1 MLHKCRAISVPE
13 WGEKTMR
20 YGKLLFKILALALL
34 TFSALNVFSQSS
46 AGQAKSNPADPERQQ
61 AFELY
66 QQHKMPEATE
76 LLEKVVA
83 KYPEDIAAHEALGA
97 ALLSRSDTQTD
108 PENGKADRLK
118 ARSELLRAKELGD
131 NSDLCKVLLAGI
143 NEDGSVSKFAEDKE
157 VEAAMERGES
167 AFAKGEWDNAIK
179 EYSHALELD
188 PKMYLAAVNIGDT
201 YYASKTWDKAGEWFD
216 RAVKIDPDREVA
228 YRYWADALMASGK
241 IKEARAKF
249 IEGVVAFPYATTS
262 WSGLNRWLASTH
274 LAYNKIPIQ
283 LPQGPTTNEK
293 GDTVINID
301 PSSLNKKDGG
311 EAWMMY
317 SIERT
322 LWKNEKFA
330 KEFPEE
336 KTYRH
341 TLKEEV
347 DALSIVVTVFNENQ
361 KSKKIKTPDPSL
373 VMLAQLQSEG
383 MLEPYVLLVKADKE
397 IAQDYSAYRAA
408 HRDKLIRFVDKYVVP
423 PAP

>member
-1 MLHKCRAISVPE
+1 MLASSVPE

-20 YGKLLFKILALALL
+20 YGRLLFKIAAPALL
-34 TFSALNVFSQSS
+34 AFSALNAIPQSS
-46 AGQAKSNPADPERQQ
+46 AGQTKSNPADPERQQ
-61 AFELY
+61 ALELY
-66 QQHKMPEATE
+66 RQHKMPEAAE

-83 KYPEDIAAHEALGA
+83 KYPEDVVAHEALGT
-97 ALLSRSDTQTD
+97 ALLSRGDTQTD
-108 PENGKADRLK
+108 LEKRKADRLK
-118 ARSELLRAKELGD
+118 ARAELLRAKELGD

-143 NEDGSVSKFAEDKE
+143 PEDGSDAKFSTNQE

-167 AFAKGEWDNAIK
+167 AFAKGDWDNAIK

-188 PKMYLAAVNIGDT
+188 PKMYLAAVDIGDT
-201 YYASKTWDKAGEWFD
+201 YYATKTWDKAGEWFD

-228 YRYWADALMASGK
+228 YRYWADTLMASGK

-249 IEGVVAFPYATTS
+249 IEGVVAFPYAETS
-262 WSGLNRWLASTH
+262 WGGLNGWLARTH
-274 LAYNKIPIQ
+274 LAYNKISIQ
-283 LPQGPTTNEK
+283 LPQGPTVNEK

-301 PSSLNKKDGG
+301 PSTLNKNGG

-317 SIERT
+317 SMERS

-347 DALSIVVTVFNENQ
+347 DALSVVVTVFNENQ
-361 KSKKIKTPDPSL
+361 KRKKIKNPDPSL

-383 MLEPYVLLVKADKE
+383 MLEPYVLLVQADNE

-408 HRDKLIRFVDKYVVP
+408 HRDKLIGFVDKYVVP

>member
-1 MLHKCRAISVPE
+1 
-13 WGEKTMR
+13 MR
-20 YGKLLFKILALALL
+20 YGTLLFRILAPALL
-34 TFSALNVFSQSS
+34 AFSTLNVFSQSS

-66 QQHKMPEATE
+66 RQQKMPEAAE

-83 KYPEDIAAHEALGA
+83 KYPGDVVAHEALGA
-97 ALLSRSDTQTD
+97 ALLSRSETQTD
-108 PENGKADRLK
+108 LEKRKADRLK

-131 NSDLCKVLLAGI
+131 NSDLCRVLLAGI
-143 NEDGSVSKFAEDKE
+143 PEDGGDLKFSADQE
-157 VEAAMERGES
+157 VQAAMQRGES
-167 AFAKGEWDNAIK
+167 AFARGEWDNAIK

-188 PKMYLAAVNIGDT
+188 PKLYLAAVDIGDT
-201 YYASKTWDKAGEWFD
+201 YYSTKTWDKAGEWFD
-216 RAVKIDPDREVA
+216 RAVKIDPDQEIA
-228 YRYWADALMASGK
+228 YRYWADALMSSGK
-241 IKEARAKF
+241 IKESRAKF
-249 IEGVVAFPYATTS
+249 IEGVVAFPYADTS
-262 WSGLNRWLASTH
+262 WNGLNRWLARTH
-274 LAYNKIPIQ
+274 LAYNKIPIH

-301 PSSLNKKDGG
+301 PNSLNKKDGG

-317 SIERT
+317 SMERS
-322 LWKNEKFA
+322 LWKSEKFS
-330 KEFPEE
+330 KEFPDE

-361 KSKKIKTPDPSL
+361 KRKKIKNPDPSL

-383 MLEPYVLLVKADKE
+383 MLEPYVLLVKPDNE
-397 IAQDYSAYRAA
+397 IVQDYAAYRAA
-408 HRDKLIRFVDKYVVP
+408 HRDKLIGFVDKYVVP